1 MTLRLP
7 RTTTLL
13 AAAAFLSL
21 GLPFTACAAPETA
34 ADVVEEEPPTAEDY
48 SHLSAQEREDLWVE
62 WMDTSIN
69 PAMKAL
75 KKYAKGE
82 ASQQQA
88 LERAAL
94 ASQRIALGAGPFRY
108 EDVPDFEVHS
118 RACAEEIDQLRAF
131 AAAGE
136 TDKLLAA
143 MELGAPF
150 SCSRCHDAVEEAR

>member
-1 MTLRLP
+1 MRLRLP
-7 RTTTLL
+7 RTTTFL
-13 AAAAFLSL
+13 AAATLLSL
-21 GLPFTACAAPETA
+21 GLPFTACAAPE

-48 SHLSAQEREDLWVE
+48 SHLSVEEREDLWVE
-62 WMDTSIN
+62 WMDTSIA
-69 PAMKAL
+69 PATKAL

-108 EDVPDFEVHS
+108 ADVPDFEVHA
-118 RACAEEIDQLRAF
+118 RACAEEIDQLRAY
-131 AAAGE
+131 AAAGDTE
-136 TDKLLAA
+136 KLLAT

-150 SCSRCHDAVEEAR
+150 SCKRCHDAVEEVR